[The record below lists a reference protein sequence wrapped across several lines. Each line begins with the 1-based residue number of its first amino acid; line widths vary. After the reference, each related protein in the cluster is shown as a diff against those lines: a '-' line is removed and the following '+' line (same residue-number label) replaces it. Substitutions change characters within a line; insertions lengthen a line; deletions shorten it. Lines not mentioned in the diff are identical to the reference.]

1 MRLMVGR
8 AVFGTL
14 SQRAARIPGL
24 PRADGS
30 ALPRRMDA
38 AGDRH
43 PPRGRARGQCRL
55 GILLAIAFARFAFGY
70 QLQTVASLGPDLTAA
85 FHLSFA
91 ALGSLVGAYMLPG
104 IVAALACGFLA
115 QAVGDRALLG
125 GGMALMALG
134 SAGAALVDGPA
145 GIGAA
150 RVVSGAGAVALTVMQ
165 GKVLADR
172 FHGRNFLL
180 TLGLM
185 LGAFP
190 IGIGTGQLSHGPIAH
205 AFGWRAAFLAG
216 ALPAAIGCAL
226 LLGTWRGGARAGRR
240 RLGWPTRH
248 ESALVLLA
256 GLIWTFYNAAFTAF
270 LTYTPSLMA
279 LRAAPV
285 WLTDAVMNAATW
297 GNLPAILFGGAVAAR
312 FGPNRVFVLGT
323 LVTVLS
329 VSAIGVGHWPLL
341 WGALFGT
348 VGALHAGVIVAAGT
362 LSARAENRAVGMAL
376 FYTTYYLGGTLFP
389 AICGWV
395 ADRTGAPGAAL
406 VTGGALS
413 ALALPCWFLHRRL
426 AATPG

>member
-1 MRLMVGR
+1 
-8 AVFGTL
+8 
-14 SQRAARIPGL
+14 
-24 PRADGS
+24 
-30 ALPRRMDA
+30 MDA
-38 AGDRH
+38 ATTGTR
-43 PPRGRARGQCRL
+43 PEAARAGAAAW

-115 QAVGDRALLG
+115 QAIGDRALLG

-134 SAGAALVDGPA
+134 SAGAALVAGPA

-190 IGIGTGQLSHGPIAH
+190 IGIGTGQLTHGPIAH
-205 AFGWRAAFLAG
+205 DFGWRSAFLAG
-216 ALPAAIGCAL
+216 AFPAAIGCAL
-226 LLGTWRGGARAGRR
+226 LVASWRDGGRAGRR

-248 ESALVLLA
+248 ESILVLLA
-256 GLIWTFYNAAFTAF
+256 GLIWTFYNAAFSAF

-279 LRAAPV
+279 LRAAPT
-285 WLTDAVMNAATW
+285 WLTDAVMNVATW

-312 FGPNRVFVLGT
+312 FGPSRIFVLGT
-323 LVTVLS
+323 LVTAVS
-329 VSAIGVGHWPLL
+329 VAAIGVGHWPLL

-348 VGALHAGVIVAAGT
+348 IGAVHAGLIVAAGT

-389 AICGWV
+389 AVCGWV
-395 ADRTGAPGAAL
+395 ADRVGSPGAAL

-413 ALALPCWFLHRRL
+413 AVALPCWFLHRRL